1 MEKITYV
8 LEHFGDVV
16 GVVIA
21 ENDGELMARTATA
34 VCDNIERDEDGKF
47 ELHIG
52 RIGDFGEYIDVK
64 VVYQKDNLI
73 INENE
78 FSLKKVVSYI

>member
-1 MEKITYV
+1 MNTYV

-16 GVVIA
+16 GVIIA
-21 ENDGELMARTATA
+21 DNDGQLTARTAAA

-52 RIGDFGEYIDVK
+52 RIGDYGENTNVK
-64 VVYQKDNLI
+64 VVYTSNNIVVTDNDFFLRKTV
-73 INENE
+73 NY
-78 FSLKKVVSYI
+78 K